1 MSIIL
6 AAHGTHSVTGRAC
19 VERIREAL
27 SWRLAEPVRLAW
39 VDVCGPRL
47 ADVVGDG
54 DLIVPA
60 FLGEGYHVRVDIPQ
74 AASRASHV
82 SVTPHLGADLDEDL
96 VLQALASRVEEA
108 GGPWPTTIIGWAGS
122 THAHSRAQARRM
134 AADLAQHW
142 QELGVRVELATPR
155 HLPDELEAARR
166 RGGAVGVASYL
177 LAPGFFQDRLVE
189 AGADAVSAPLGDHP
203 AIIQAL
209 VRCLDVARDAARK
222 AA

>member
-60 FLGEGYHVRVDIPQ
+60 FLGEGHHVRVDIPQ
-74 AASRASHV
+74 AARRASHV

-155 HLPDELEAARR
+155 HLPDELKAARR

>member
-60 FLGEGYHVRVDIPQ
+60 FLGEGHHVRVDIPQ
-74 AASRASHV
+74 AARRASHV

-96 VLQALASRVEEA
+96 VLQALACRVEEA

-122 THAHSRAQARRM
+122 THAHSRDQARRM